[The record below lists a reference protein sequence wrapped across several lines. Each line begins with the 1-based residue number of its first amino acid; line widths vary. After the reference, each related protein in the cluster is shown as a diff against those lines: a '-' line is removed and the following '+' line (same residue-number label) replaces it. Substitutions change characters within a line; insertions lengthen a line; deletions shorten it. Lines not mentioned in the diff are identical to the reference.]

1 MRYLVVLLFVVGC
14 GIKPSASCDIDL
26 KKETMKEIKD
36 NCIENPQI
44 GIKKEF

>member
-1 MRYLVVLLFVVGC
+1 MRYLIVLVLLIGC
-14 GIKPSASCDIDL
+14 GIKPSATCGVDL

-36 NCIENPQI
+36 SCVENPKV

>member
-1 MRYLVVLLFVVGC
+1 MRYLIVLLVLVGC

-26 KKETMKEIKD
+26 SKETMKEIKD
-36 NCIENPQI
+36 NCIENPQL